1 MIFKEIDK
9 TFRQLRLCTIKNKVS
24 YHLITLYFIIS
35 YLINIKSFSKLLII
49 FSTFFCP
56 LRKKRVKK
64 NLNMFFHV
72 LCVLDDH
79 GTVHMVIT
87 DMMDEKTM
95 LLTELASS
103 HPTVV

>member
-1 MIFKEIDK
+1 
-9 TFRQLRLCTIKNKVS
+9 
-24 YHLITLYFIIS
+24 
-35 YLINIKSFSKLLII
+35 
-49 FSTFFCP
+49 
-56 LRKKRVKK
+56 
-64 NLNMFFHV
+64 MFFHV